1 MAIDAKFYMHDSDRI
16 ALRALESIPGFPQ
29 LFKAFMKVWSE
40 KQYRIQNMS
49 SHLRISEKQL
59 PKYYNMLLPICEKL
73 GIEVPELY
81 LELDVNPNAYT
92 AGDTKPFIVM
102 TTGLLETIPE
112 ELIPT
117 VLAHECG
124 HIACHH
130 CLYTT
135 MGQFVLSE
143 AIKLLGL
150 DGIAVLPIQ
159 VAFFYWMRCSEF
171 SADRAAALYD
181 GSADNVVKMCMYF
194 AGYDKDITDEAD
206 VDEFMNQ
213 ALDYKAMV
221 EDSKWDKTLEFMFT
235 YNQTHPLAALRA
247 FECNEFGNTD
257 RFQKIAEY
265 IRTDSAK
272 TDESTIAFLKEIP
285 VFEPSKHYL
294 GKNIDD
300 VVEQLAALGF
310 SDIRKVKT
318 TQKSNMAKPGQVL
331 CILINGHDGFNRYEW
346 YPLDSVV
353 EVEFYEPETEEEVAA
368 AHPGQRRMPDSSK
381 RYLGRTFE
389 GVVEELRTAGFSNIE
404 LECQYRAKKSWL
416 SKEGAISKISVNGQT
431 QFEKGEWF
439 AEEAVIRIA
448 YYSYNVTDD
457 LETEST

>member
-1 MAIDAKFYMHDSDRI
+1 MAIDAKFYMHDSDRV
-16 ALRALESIPGFPQ
+16 ALRALESIPGFSQ

-49 SHLRISEKQL
+49 SHLRISENQL
-59 PKYYNMLLPICEKL
+59 PRYYNMLPPICEKL
-73 GIEVPELY
+73 GIDVPELY

-92 AGDTKPFIVM
+92 AGDTNPFIVM

-135 MGQFVLSE
+135 MGRFVLSE

-150 DGIAVLPIQ
+150 DGMAVLPIQ
-159 VAFFYWMRCSEF
+159 VAFYYWMRCSEF
-171 SADRAAALYD
+171 SADRAAAVYD
-181 GSADNVVKMCMYF
+181 GSADNIVKMCMYF
-194 AGYDKDITDEAD
+194 AGYDKDIAYEAN

-235 YNQTHPLAALRA
+235 YNKSHPIAALRA
-247 FECNEFGNTD
+247 YECNQFGQTD
-257 RFQKIAEY
+257 RFRKIAEY
-265 IRTDSAK
+265 VCTENVTSDAK
-272 TDESTIAFLKEIP
+272 TVAFLKEVPI
-285 VFEPSKHYL
+285 EQPSKSYL

-300 VVEQLAALGF
+300 VVEQLNALGF
-310 SDIRKVKT
+310 YEIRRVKN
-318 TQKSNMAKPGQVL
+318 TQKGSLTKSGQV
-331 CILINGHDGFNRYEW
+331 IGIRINGQDGFNRYEW
-346 YPLDSVV
+346 YPVNAV
-353 EVEFYEPETEEEVAA
+353 IEVEFYEPETEEEVAA
-368 AHPGQRRMPDSSK
+368 AHPGQRRIPDSSK
-381 RYLGRTFE
+381 RYLGRTFDD
-389 GVVEELRTAGFSNIE
+389 VLEELHTAGFNNIE
-404 LECQYRAKKSWL
+404 LECQYKAKKNWL
-416 SKEGAISKISVNGQT
+416 SKEGAIARISVSGQT

-439 AEEAVIRIA
+439 AEEAIIQIT
-448 YYSYNVTDD
+448 YYSYCTDGI
-457 LETEST
+457 TPEST